1 MNNSANNSGN
11 NSGNNNSGNSN
22 SGMNMR
28 KNSVSGGRSRRASK
42 KNMKRGKT
50 MKSKKGKN
58 PYMEFV
64 KKNRAAV
71 VNDLGKGA
79 SIMDVGR
86 ELGKRY
92 RAMKGSSA

>member
-11 NSGNNNSGNSN
+11 SGNNSGNN

-28 KNSVSGGRSRRASK
+28 KNSVSGGRSRRTSK
-42 KNMKRGKT
+42 KSMKKGKT

-92 RAMKGSSA
+92 RAMKGTA

>member
-1 MNNSANNSGN
+1 MNAPPPS
-11 NSGNNNSGNSN
+11 SN
-22 SGMNMR
+22 SGMPQNAT
-28 KNSVSGGRSRRASK
+28 SGGKSRRAGK
-42 KNMKRGKT
+42 KT
-50 MKSKKGKN
+50 MKKSKTMKGKKGKN

-71 VNDLGKGA
+71 VKDLGKGA

-92 RAMKGSSA
+92 RAMKGTA